1 MNPELFKPAGAPNGG
16 VIIVAHGSD
25 GLVDNE
31 RGKWKTMMREYAT
44 ELSGRG
50 FVVLVPD
57 YFALTGTKPPTNPD
71 EFALHRD
78 TWQNALATV
87 ISDAATPKGID
98 PSRVGLL
105 GFSLGGH
112 LMLRLRSMGKVLV
125 SYFAPEFLELGGLG
139 PVNSCPLRALLHHGT
154 GDTLVPFVPNA
165 GDIEQTL
172 RKEKAEVELIP
183 YDRAGHGF
191 VGGDPANTDASTKSK
206 ASTMEFFGK
215 YL

>member
-1 MNPELFKPAGAPNGG
+1 MKPEFFKPVGTPNGG
-16 VIIVAHGSD
+16 AIVVAHGSD

-31 RGKWKTMMREYAT
+31 RGDWKTMICDYAT
-44 ELSGRG
+44 ELSGKG

-57 YFALTGTKPPTNPD
+57 YFALTGTKPPTTLAD
-71 EFALHRD
+71 YAFHRD
-78 TWQNALATV
+78 TWQKALTTV
-87 ISDAATPKGID
+87 ISDASAMKGID
-98 PSRVGLL
+98 ASRVGLL

-112 LMLRLRSMGKVLV
+112 LILRLRSVSKVLV

-139 PVNSCPLRALLHHGT
+139 PVNIGPLRSLLHHGT

-191 VGGDPANTDASTKSK
+191 VGGDADNTSASEKSK
-206 ASTMEFFGK
+206 AST
-215 YL
+215 